1 MDILN
6 QIKNFNIN
14 VNSPISLSELLVNL
28 FIGIILSILI
38 QRHYLRFGSTLT
50 NRNELSKTF
59 PIILLTTLLIISI
72 VKSSLALSLGLV
84 GALSIVRF
92 RTPIKEPEEL
102 GYLFVCIAAGL
113 GLGANQTAPTIS
125 GIMIILFVMAI
136 LKKNKIKEKEK
147 NMFIT
152 IEHNKVNKKIEKTIL
167 TNINQIIL
175 KSLGDFD
182 LRRFDYSDNNINIT
196 YLVYIQNI
204 ENLEKTISSIKK
216 DFPEASI
223 NYIDQNHIPS
233 I

>member
-182 LRRFDYSDNNINIT
+182 LRRIDYSDNNINIT

>member
-59 PIILLTTLLIISI
+59 SIILLTTLLIISI

-113 GLGANQTAPTIS
+113 GLGANQTVPTIS
-125 GIMIILFVMAI
+125 GIMIILFVIAI

-216 DFPEASI
+216 DFPQASI